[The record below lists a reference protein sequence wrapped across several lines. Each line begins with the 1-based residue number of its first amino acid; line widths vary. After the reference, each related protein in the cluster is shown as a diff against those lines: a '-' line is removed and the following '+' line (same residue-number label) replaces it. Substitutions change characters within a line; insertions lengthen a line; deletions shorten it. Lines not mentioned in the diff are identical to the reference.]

1 MNHPQSI
8 SQVLA
13 DTKISQMSIPIFQ
26 REYSW
31 KQKEANQLF
40 DDLVET
46 IDSQRNALLGLL
58 VLIQSSE
65 SGHRRSL
72 QIVDGQQRIT
82 TISILIAILRRKLI
96 GLSTEL
102 SPMQQHKV
110 WAVVG
115 KLGDCILR
123 KEDDLKPLLQF
134 HESSLLHAQLFS
146 GLLLSRVDLPE
157 NFNSVLTDLQ
167 LESLKKKF
175 QEENKDHE
183 ALLSWISDKSNFNQT
198 KAKAKNV
205 RKNFLALGEAVES
218 HLEDC
223 NDANER
229 LESLLELSEVLL
241 SRFTVINYETTDEE
255 EAFFLFETLNDRGMA
270 VAASDLI
277 KNFCIQ
283 KDTENIEEIGHVW
296 NEIFKKELPDKT
308 QPMYFLRTFHNSQ
321 QDFTTKKD
329 LFAKFK
335 IVIRGGNISPSSW
348 LRTIVLPDAKRFKTL
363 SSEWQLIPSP
373 RLKNIFACL
382 NATNSKQWQTV
393 ALSSLR
399 LLDDKDSAPKIRKEI
414 EHLLYEV
421 LVGAIILELKSKRGS
436 LLEKKLPE
444 IARELHEAIRHSE
457 EAVTI
462 QAIKSITESFNKYRH
477 EQDLDGTNLKETL
490 LEGTYENAS
499 MRPLLTFLRLHDL
512 NEGDYVGITTV
523 EHVFPQNPDSKDDW
537 PSWYSSNEIDVDT
550 LTKSLGNFINITGE
564 TNSSLNNAS
573 FELKKKG
580 YTQVNAPD
588 PVGVDSSHHWSNV
601 EDWTPSVVKAR
612 AAEVAT
618 RLSELLS
625 T

>member
-1 MNHPQSI
+1 
-8 SQVLA
+8 
-13 DTKISQMSIPIFQ
+13 MSIPIFQ

-46 IDSQRNALLGLL
+46 MDSQRNALLGLL
-58 VLIQSSE
+58 VLIQTSD

-82 TISILIAILRRKLI
+82 TISLLIAILRRKLI
-96 GLSTEL
+96 CLSSEL
-102 SPMQQHKV
+102 SPAQQHKV

-123 KEDDLKPLLQF
+123 KDENLKPLLQF
-134 HESSLLHAQLFS
+134 HSSSLLHAQLFS
-146 GLLLSRVDLPE
+146 GLLLSSVDLQE
-157 NFNSVLTDLQ
+157 NFKSALTDLQ
-167 LESLKKKF
+167 LESLKKMF
-175 QEENKDHE
+175 QAEKNDHE
-183 ALLSWISDKSNFNQT
+183 ALLCWISDKSNFNQT

-218 HLEDC
+218 HLQDSK
-223 NDANER
+223 NADER
-229 LESLLELSEVLL
+229 LENLLKLSEVLL

-283 KDTENIEEIGHVW
+283 KDTVNVEEIGHVW
-296 NEIFKKELPDKT
+296 NEIFKKELPDNT

-335 IVIRGGNISPSSW
+335 AVIRGSNIPPSSW
-348 LRTIVLPDAKRFKTL
+348 LRTIVLPDAKRFKKL
-363 SSEWQLIPSP
+363 SAEWQLIPSP

-399 LLDDKDSAPKIRKEI
+399 LLDERDYAPKIRKEI
-414 EHLLYEV
+414 ERLLFEV

-436 LLEKKLPE
+436 LLEKKLPQV
-444 IARELHEAIRHSE
+444 ARELHEAIRHSE
-457 EAVTI
+457 ESVII
-462 QAIKSITESFNKYRH
+462 QAITSITYSFNKYRR
-477 EQDLDGTNLKETL
+477 EQGLDGTNLKEIL
-490 LEGTYENAS
+490 LDGTFENS
-499 MRPLLTFLRLHDL
+499 TMRPLLTFLRLHDL

-523 EHVFPQNPDSKDDW
+523 EHVFPQNPDSKDEW
-537 PSWYSSNEIDVDT
+537 PTWYSSNEIDVDI
-550 LTKSLGNFINITGE
+550 LTKSLGNFMNITGE

-573 FELKKKG
+573 FKSKKKG
-580 YTQVNAPD
+580 YTLVNAPD
-588 PVGVDSSHHWSNV
+588 PVGLDSQYHWSNV

-612 AAEVAT
+612 AVEVAE
-618 RLSELLS
+618 RLCKLLS
-625 T
+625 V